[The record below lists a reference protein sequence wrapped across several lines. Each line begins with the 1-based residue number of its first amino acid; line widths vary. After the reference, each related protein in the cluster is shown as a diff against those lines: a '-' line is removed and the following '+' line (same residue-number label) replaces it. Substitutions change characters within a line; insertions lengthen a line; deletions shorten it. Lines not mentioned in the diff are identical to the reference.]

1 MNWSIT
7 SYHTETSNC
16 ATAGSWGSKTFD
28 IICINQPQEG
38 RRNRGGKAWMKKK
51 EKELET
57 IQNVFTPILKV
68 KRFIFAFLLF
78 TFSSFLSCSLLE
90 QRGLSPITV
99 LPAGTS
105 LISVLSTKTQMW
117 SYRKRAFGWIK
128 EQSSPGCSSP
138 EIWERSNIIY
148 ICIYV

>member
-1 MNWSIT
+1 
-7 SYHTETSNC
+7 
-16 ATAGSWGSKTFD
+16 
-28 IICINQPQEG
+28 
-38 RRNRGGKAWMKKK
+38 MKKK
-51 EKELET
+51 EKEPET

-105 LISVLSTKTQMW
+105 LISVLSTKTQM
-117 SYRKRAFGWIK
+117 
-128 EQSSPGCSSP
+128 
-138 EIWERSNIIY
+138 
-148 ICIYV
+148 